1 MINKTDVRELR
12 NKFMHINRM
21 HHKQAEKKL
30 IRTGVHRNQHMLL
43 MHLYRTKDAPSQKEL
58 ANCFGISPAA
68 VAVSLKKLENEG
80 YILRNTNENDN
91 RYNEITITEKGKKV
105 VDMSKE
111 ILDGLDERS
120 FGNLSSEEKEILGS
134 LLDKVIDNL
143 KEGAI

>member
-1 MINKTDVRELR
+1 MDNKTDLKELR
-12 NKFMHINRM
+12 SKFMHINRM
-21 HHKQAEKKL
+21 HHKQAEKML

-43 MHLYRTKDAPSQKEL
+43 MHLYHSKEAPSQKQL
-58 ANCFGISPAA
+58 ANCFRISPAA

-80 YILRNTNENDN
+80 YILRNTSENDN
-91 RYNEITITEKGKKV
+91 RYNEISITEKGKGV

-120 FGNLSSEEKEILGS
+120 FGNLSSEEKEILGN

-143 KEGAI
+143 KEGSI